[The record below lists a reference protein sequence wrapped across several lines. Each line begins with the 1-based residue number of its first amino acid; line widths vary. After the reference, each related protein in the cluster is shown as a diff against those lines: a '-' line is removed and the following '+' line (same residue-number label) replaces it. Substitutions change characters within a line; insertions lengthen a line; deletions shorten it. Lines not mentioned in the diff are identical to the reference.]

1 MAKAIL
7 LIPSPFF
14 YTPAGPVTKPVNQ
27 ERKETTALT
36 EVERAQGAA
45 PPVGV
50 EFTKLAFSE
59 ACVRNEVTGL
69 ITYLLITINP

>member
-1 MAKAIL
+1 LAKAIL
-7 LIPSPFF
+7 LIPSPF

-45 PPVGV
+45 SPVGV
-50 EFTKLAFSE
+50 E
-59 ACVRNEVTGL
+59 RWVTFCASRAVVIGIGAERTL
-69 ITYLLITINP
+69 ESSA